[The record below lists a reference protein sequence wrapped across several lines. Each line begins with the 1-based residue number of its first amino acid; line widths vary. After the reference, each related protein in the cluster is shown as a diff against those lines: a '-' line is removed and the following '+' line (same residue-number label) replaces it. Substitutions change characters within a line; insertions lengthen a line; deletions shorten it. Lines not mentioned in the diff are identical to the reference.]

1 MSAPLCLM
9 SSYCM
14 AGHTG
19 GGGWHEQA
27 RLASRRPLLCE
38 ARIFQLW
45 AVTRRGEAAGRSRL
59 VGSQA
64 RMPQSFWLSRINR
77 TQGSHAPEDRLDP
90 TEALDKKHWRSRAE
104 ILGPKMI
111 PSCGWPTLTL
121 HSGSARTCS
130 PSYLASSSRPRAPP
144 CNTEVECAFR
154 SLDV

>member
-27 RLASRRPLLCE
+27 RLASRCPLLCE

-90 TEALDKKHWRSRAE
+90 TEALDKALEESR
-104 ILGPKMI
+104 GNP
-111 PSCGWPTLTL
+111 
-121 HSGSARTCS
+121 
-130 PSYLASSSRPRAPP
+130 RPQNDTFMWTANFNP
-144 CNTEVECAFR
+144 AFR
-154 SLDV
+154 QRPHLLTQLPGIIVETSGTSLQHRGGMCIQVT